1 MDNRIE
7 NLLKSMFFT
16 LIPLILTNSL
26 GILKYIS
33 NTFLVGNLIGEKAIS
48 VLSNTFAITLIFYSI
63 PIAFSIAISVLISQ
77 TYSNKEDDY
86 YIVKSKEIANNGYS
100 FAIFVGLI
108 TALIIFI
115 FKKYF
120 LIILNTPKE
129 IFVDSEMFL
138 LLFSI
143 SLVPNFLQRNI
154 NEGLRV
160 LGKPNIPLIFTGMN
174 VFFNNIILFILI
186 KYEFRILSIGLANIL
201 SDVIILLISLIIIR
215 NNSILKIN
223 FNLLYL
229 SSENFNKFLNIGIPI
244 VFEQI
249 IVSFVIL
256 FETYI
261 SNFAGIIGNSA
272 FGIVGRWEEIFFV
285 FSQSIQSVII
295 IFVSRNYLKNDKNII
310 NSTIKNGFFLMIL
323 PVTIFILLIF
333 VFTHFSCSIFLKN
346 EEIVS
351 LAVKYFKIA
360 GIAYCIMP
368 LDMIFNGYI
377 IGSGNTKFLFVTNI
391 IACFLEI
398 STVFILKKY
407 YLNLNS
413 ISYNEDLLT
422 ILGCGIIIYTL
433 TTLILNAIY
442 FFFKKIDSKS

>member
-1 MDNRIE
+1 MDNKIE

-26 GILKYIS
+26 GILKYIT

-86 YIVKSKEIANNGYS
+86 YIIKSKEIANNGYS

-108 TALIIFI
+108 TSLTI
-115 FKKYF
+115 
-120 LIILNTPKE
+120 IILHTPKE

-160 LGKPNIPLIFTGMN
+160 LGKPNIPLIFTGIN

-186 KYEFRILSIGLANIL
+186 KYGFGILSIGLANIL
-201 SDVIILLISLIIIR
+201 SDVIILLTSLIIIR
-215 NNSILKIN
+215 NNEILKIN

-229 SSENFNKFLNIGIPI
+229 SRENFNRFLNIGIPI

-310 NSTIKNGFFLMIL
+310 NSIIKNGFFLMIL

-333 VFTHFSCSIFLKN
+333 VFTHFSCNIFLKN

-377 IGSGNTKFLFVTNI
+377 IGSGNTKFLFITNI

-433 TTLILNAIY
+433 TTLILNIIY
-442 FFFKKIDSKS
+442 FFLKKSMNASSDSFL